1 MLSCF
6 LDLTG
11 ELTNNNPLNLP
22 VARVSLPLSN
32 IAIASPK
39 YRHPVIRFKG
49 RKPGGMWLGEPL
61 GSTLYNSYLIRNYA
75 AMA

>member
-1 MLSCF
+1 MHSCF

-22 VARVSLPLSN
+22 VAGVSLPLSN
-32 IAIASPK
+32 ITIASPK

-49 RKPGGMWLGEPL
+49 RKPGGMWLGEPVWFDP
-61 GSTLYNSYLIRNYA
+61 
-75 AMA
+75 